1 MASALPQLNVRLP
14 QDVND
19 ALETGSTGVKGG
31 KTAVVVAALRY
42 HLGLP
47 AADDGEV
54 RRTPL
59 ELLEEVGELR
69 GRVDRLEDL
78 ARSQGAEL

>member
-14 QDVND
+14 EDVND
-19 ALETGSTGVKGG
+19 ALETASVDVRGG

-47 AADDGEV
+47 APGHDFDLTAA
-54 RRTPL
+54 PL
-59 ELLEEVGELR
+59 AVLEEIR
-69 GRVDRLEDL
+69 GRVGRLEEL